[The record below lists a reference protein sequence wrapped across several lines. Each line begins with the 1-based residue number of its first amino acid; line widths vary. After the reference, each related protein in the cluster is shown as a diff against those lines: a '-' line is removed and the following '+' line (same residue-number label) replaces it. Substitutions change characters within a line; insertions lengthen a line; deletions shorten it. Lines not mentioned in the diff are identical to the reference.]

1 MVLISGFIPPEAFP
15 CLLSCLRDSENLT
28 GILAVT
34 LLLKDWLALQYRAER
49 QRRARTMNAGT
60 PQNRH

>member
-1 MVLISGFIPPEAFP
+1 MVLISCFTPPETLP
-15 CLLSCLRDSENLT
+15 VLPGCLRDSENLT
-28 GILAVT
+28 GIVVVT
-34 LLLKDWLALQYRAER
+34 LLLIVWLTLQYRAER